1 VPINL
6 GALVFVTALAAAAP
20 VIADFVPRHAL
31 PVVVVEL
38 LLGIVVGKHGL
49 GLTEPTD
56 LLRLLAQF
64 GLAFLFFLAGFEI
77 EPERLRGLPS
87 RLAAGAWAGSL
98 ALGLAIAGLLEVAG
112 VIVNYEFV
120 GVALTTTAL
129 GTLVPILRD
138 SGSLEGVFGSQVMA
152 TGAMGELGPIVL
164 IALLLTSTSDR
175 ALSAALLIAF
185 AGGAVT
191 AALIAPRIKPR
202 RILAIVDATMEA
214 SGQLAVRLAV
224 VLLTALVYLTSRLG
238 LDMVLGAFSA
248 GLLASVAIG
257 PRGRQQLAPRL
268 DAVGFGVFIPI
279 FFITT
284 GMTFDVEAVFGSA
297 AGVLKL
303 LLFVVLLLVVRGLPT
318 FVLFRRAAATGDRR
332 ALALYASTGLPMIV
346 AITTLGVAAGQMRLT
361 TASALVGAGMV
372 SVLVFPPLAAS
383 FRTAATGE
391 QRFPETVGSH

>member
-138 SGSLEGVFGSQVMA
+138 SGSLEGEFGVQVMA
-152 TGAMGELGPIVL
+152 SGAMGELGPIVL

-175 ALSAALLIAF
+175 ALSAALLVAF
-185 AGGAVT
+185 AAGAVT
-191 AALIAPRIKPR
+191 AALIAPHLKHQRIV
-202 RILAIVDATMEA
+202 AIVDATMEA
-214 SGQLAVRLAV
+214 SGQLAVRSSVL
-224 VLLTALVYLTSRLG
+224 LLTALVYLTSRLG
-238 LDMVLGAFSA
+238 LDLVLGAFSA
-248 GLLASVAIG
+248 GLMASVVVG
-257 PRGRQQLAPRL
+257 PRGRQQLTPRL

-284 GMTFDVEAVFGSA
+284 GMGFDVEAVFGSA

-303 LLFVVLLLVVRGLPT
+303 VLFVVLLLVVRGLPT
-318 FVLFRRAAATGDRR
+318 YVLFRRVAATGDRR
-332 ALALYASTGLPMIV
+332 ALALYTATGLPMIV
-346 AITTLGVAAGQMRLT
+346 AITTLGVAAGQMRLN

-372 SVLVFPPLAAS
+372 SVLLFPQIAAVC
-383 FRTAATGE
+383 RKAGMRE